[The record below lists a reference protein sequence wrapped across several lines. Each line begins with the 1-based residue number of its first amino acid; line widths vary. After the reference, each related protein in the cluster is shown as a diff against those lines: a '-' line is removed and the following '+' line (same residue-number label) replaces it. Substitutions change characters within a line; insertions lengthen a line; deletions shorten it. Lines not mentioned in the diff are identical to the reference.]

1 MKLLCN
7 ACERAMGYEGH
18 DGLSEGRL
26 AIRFRCEA
34 CCAVVSLVTN
44 AGESMLVHSLG
55 VRLGEA
61 QSPPPL
67 SVTRETL
74 KQTAAADGIVW
85 EEAAERRIERVPAPV
100 RHMARQAIESFARG
114 QGIDR
119 ITESILDDYRTQQ
132 GTTS

>member
-7 ACERAMGYEGH
+7 ACELVMDYQEHNGLPEGC
-18 DGLSEGRL
+18 L
-26 AIRFRCEA
+26 AIRFRCEK
-34 CCAVVSLVTN
+34 CRSVVSLVTN

-61 QSPPPL
+61 QSQAPL
-67 SVTRETL
+67 GVTLETL

-114 QGIDR
+114 RGIVR
-119 ITESILDDYRTQQ
+119 ITESILDDYRT